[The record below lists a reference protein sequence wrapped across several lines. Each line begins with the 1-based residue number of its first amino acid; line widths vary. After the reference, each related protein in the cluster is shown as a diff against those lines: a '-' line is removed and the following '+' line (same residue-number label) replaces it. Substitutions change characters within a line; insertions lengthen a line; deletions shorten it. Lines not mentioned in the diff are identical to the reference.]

1 MSSNSRMTRSK
12 GPADELS
19 LPPTRMRKDVS
30 TANEEEKHTQGQVQA
45 NVVSQ
50 QRTVNM
56 QSPFARP
63 GSRAG
68 TCTTP
73 ASERGVLPTASNPF
87 AWPDSRAS
95 FAQPEP
101 TSPQSSVSSSSDNQL
116 QEDVNT
122 SVSWDLVDTDTDAE
136 VANIN
141 ASLLHKTV
149 TDQHSTGSTNTT
161 RNNAVDLRN
170 EINTLYNQDFFVA
183 DTTGRRLS
191 QVADKSNYS
200 SLLPNG
206 NAAIRLRLPDLLIYL
221 KTDTYLVDVK
231 TGHHYAVYHNRIE
244 KMSVLPKLYSAW
256 PYIQLLQAIHDDA
269 VRFGVNSPEP
279 AASKQSAPVQ
289 QPSSSIDS
297 DVQAAQEQ
305 QPSPCLPTIVKFE
318 PPSFNLQIPKKMLTR
333 AERDQVLR
341 NHMTAASSTFN
352 KVAVLEDLRRREPHN
367 AAHYKEVQ
375 RVQRN
380 QHIQV
385 AIKLQHMLEADNEI
399 RQSAGLPQLDLPE
412 HLWTVRNMDTAP
424 VREQHFTAICS
435 EVEVLRQ
442 QLKGKGV
449 YPAPPD
455 YMTINQ
461 QNVHFQPIHP
471 AKVSPL
477 QPQDRLFFDPLLSTT
492 TESTGSQQG
501 SVHDS
506 TQNCNNTP
514 PKVHTPSPRIQELTI
529 PPTPY
534 VNQAAVEQHKRT
546 QSPSVPPGN
555 IATIAP
561 SSRESQ
567 QANVAQETLI
577 TLATSQTSSP
587 QAQNDLTT
595 SPQRPKKSKSKDG
608 RGIKQSKNVNA
619 TDIAQVCWRCGEQGH
634 KKRDCRKPPFCGKC
648 RKEGHVPALCP
659 MNTGPTLPSPQQ
671 QQADKFSNPTNQCVH
686 CGGNHVPGSCP
697 VRYQPKATSSTTH
710 YSPPPQRTGNNDVAS
725 GQVRGQVTPQVS
737 PLAQVNTLAQPTRS
751 NSFPPPPYFPIPFPP
766 PPVPPSNA
774 SIAPSAPASDLSAA
788 ISLMTN
794 AVNQGNANTTHIT
807 NALQRTTTQ
816 FADALQKTIQ
826 RGVEAQAEENR
837 NARLD
842 KQFDKIKIFDGSN
855 PAECHPWLEEVHALC
870 SQTGRP
876 FKEML
881 LLCAR
886 QAVHDFILDMAPDA
900 TDEQIKNDL
909 ITGYSDL
916 QGLGCKQAAYDN
928 IAQRPDEP
936 VRSYI
941 VRYSRLFKLLNGTA
955 PNEVRMRTTSMH
967 FVNSL
972 RGYLSSKVENRL
984 LGMNERNYSLGDTF
998 TVALQCEL
1006 KAIASERRHNNR
1018 NAITINNVHTE
1029 DQDYHQKEDTQEVHV
1044 RNPNYKGKN
1053 YDPNYQARKA
1063 EGKQHPQL
1071 ATSNNPYEAPAA
1083 THNNDLARSSDIAG
1097 EVTLKTTVDGYQLL
1111 KMNEL
1116 IKNAA
1121 AWRARMP
1128 RTNRFDK
1135 YFDKETTKTTPKVQ
1149 INSATLQVMGQT
1161 AKDCGYTKEE
1171 FIEAVEMYEHFGNI
1185 DLEDVPT
1192 PSPQD

>member
-1 MSSNSRMTRSK
+1 MTRSK
-12 GPADELS
+12 GPAEELS

-30 TANEEEKHTQGQVQA
+30 TTNEEEKYTQGQVQA
-45 NVVSQ
+45 NVASQ
-50 QRTVNM
+50 QRTVDM

-73 ASERGVLPTASNPF
+73 ASEGGVLPTASNPF

-141 ASLLHKTV
+141 ASLPHKTV

-191 QVADKSNYS
+191 QVVDKSNYS

-244 KMSVLPKLYSAW
+244 KMSVLPELYSAW
-256 PYIQLLQAIHDDA
+256 PYRQLLQAIHDDA

-318 PPSFNLQIPKKMLTR
+318 PPSFNLQIPKKMLMR

-341 NHMTAASSTFN
+341 NHMTAASSTVN
-352 KVAVLEDLRRREPHN
+352 KVAVLEDLRRKEPHN
-367 AAHYKEVQ
+367 ADHYKEVQ

-385 AIKLQHMLEADNEI
+385 AIKLQHMLEADNEF

-424 VREQHFTAICS
+424 VREQHFTAISS

-449 YPAPPD
+449 YPAPPN
-455 YMTINQ
+455 YMNINQ
-461 QNVHFQPIHP
+461 QSVHFQPIHP

-477 QPQDRLFFDPLLSTT
+477 QPQDRLFFDPLLSMT

-546 QSPSVPPGN
+546 QSPSVPPRN

-561 SSRESQ
+561 PPRESQ

-595 SPQRPKKSKSKDG
+595 SPQWPKKSKSKDG

-619 TDIAQVCWRCGEQGH
+619 TDIAQVCWRCGEPGH

-659 MNTGPTLPSPQQ
+659 MNTGPTLLSPQQ
-671 QQADKFSNPTNQCVH
+671 QQANKFSNPTNQCVH
-686 CGGNHVPGSCP
+686 CGGYHVPGSCP

-794 AVNQGNANTTHIT
+794 AVNRGNANTTNIT

-881 LLCAR
+881 LLCAG
-886 QAVHDFILDMAPDA
+886 QAVRDFILDMAPDA

-941 VRYSRLFKLLNGTA
+941 VRYSRMYKLLNGTA

-984 LGMNERNYSLGDTF
+984 LGMNDRNYSLGDTF

-1006 KAIASERRHNNR
+1006 KAIASERRHNKR

-1029 DQDYHQKEDTQEVHV
+1029 DQDYHQLEDTQEVHV

-1071 ATSNNPYEAPAA
+1071 ATSNNPYKAPAARPAA
-1083 THNNDLARSSDIAG
+1083 THNNDLARSSDIVG